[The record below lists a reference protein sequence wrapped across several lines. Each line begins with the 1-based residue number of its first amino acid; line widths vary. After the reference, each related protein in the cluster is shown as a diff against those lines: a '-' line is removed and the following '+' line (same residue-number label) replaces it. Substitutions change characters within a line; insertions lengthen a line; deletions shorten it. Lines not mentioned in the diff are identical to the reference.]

1 LAILKASVGVKMELV
16 PLAYPLPY
24 GENLSEVEALHLILA
39 HDLFN
44 ELRSLLAIIKN
55 LVILKLKFCLLF
67 DKKNDVIWTKQ
78 QKRKTNH

>member
-1 LAILKASVGVKMELV
+1 MAILKASVGVKMELV

-55 LVILKLKFCLLF
+55 LVNFNLIF
-67 DKKNDVIWTKQ
+67 V
-78 QKRKTNH
+78 